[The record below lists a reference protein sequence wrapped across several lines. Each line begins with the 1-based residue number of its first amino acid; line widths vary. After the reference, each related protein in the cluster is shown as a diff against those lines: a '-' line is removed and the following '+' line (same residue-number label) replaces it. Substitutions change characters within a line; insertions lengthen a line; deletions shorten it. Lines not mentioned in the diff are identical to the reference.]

1 MQAISFQAPSVA
13 HERATTSSATI
24 PFYLYA
30 TVLCSFSIMI
40 GLIWD
45 ISWHTSIG
53 RDGLFSA
60 PHLAIYFGGVVAGLF
75 SGYRVL
81 KMTFAPTTL
90 EKSNTVKFWGVFRGS
105 LGNLFCIW
113 GAIAMLTS
121 APFDDWWHN
130 TYGLDVTILSP
141 PHTVLL
147 LGMVMIQFG
156 AIISVLAYQNKQ
168 SGQADF
174 SLKGFNLLFALSA
187 GFVITMIFTIASD
200 SFSRHDMHNAS
211 FYQVASVLFPIFM
224 VAFSMSSKSKWGA
237 TYAAIV
243 YSVFLLLMSWI
254 LPLFPAT
261 PRLGPVLNQITHFQ
275 PFHFPLLILFPAIA
289 IDLVTHRVSKNRWVK
304 SLLYGAAFLITLVVL
319 QWPFANVLMASKGHW
334 FFGTSSWYFG
344 SDPTWEFRYA
354 FADWM
359 ETKGLDLVKGLSI
372 AFLFAIISS
381 FVGFSWG
388 NWMKKVV
395 R

>member
-1 MQAISFQAPSVA
+1 
-13 HERATTSSATI
+13 
-24 PFYLYA
+24 
-30 TVLCSFSIMI
+30 
-40 GLIWD
+40 
-45 ISWHTSIG
+45 
-53 RDGLFSA
+53 
-60 PHLAIYFGGVVAGLF
+60 
-75 SGYRVL
+75 
-81 KMTFAPTTL
+81 
-90 EKSNTVKFWGVFRGS
+90 
-105 LGNLFCIW
+105 
-113 GAIAMLTS
+113 
-121 APFDDWWHN
+121 
-130 TYGLDVTILSP
+130 
-141 PHTVLL
+141 
-147 LGMVMIQFG
+147 
-156 AIISVLAYQNKQ
+156 
-168 SGQADF
+168 
-174 SLKGFNLLFALSA
+174 
-187 GFVITMIFTIASD
+187 
-200 SFSRHDMHNAS
+200 
-211 FYQVASVLFPIFM
+211 
-224 VAFSMSSKSKWGA
+224 
-237 TYAAIV
+237 
-243 YSVFLLLMSWI
+243 MSWI

-304 SLLYGAAFLITLVVL
+304 SLLYGAAFLITLIVL

-344 SDPTWEFRYA
+344 SDPSWEFRYA